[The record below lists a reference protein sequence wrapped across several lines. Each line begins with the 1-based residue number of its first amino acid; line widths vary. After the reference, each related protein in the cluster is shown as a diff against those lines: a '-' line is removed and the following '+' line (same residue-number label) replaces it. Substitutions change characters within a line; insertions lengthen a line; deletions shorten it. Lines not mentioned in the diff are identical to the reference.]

1 MSKCAVCNYDDQGTG
16 DTAHCCIPDSV
27 LYKENQMK
35 KGDRIRCI
43 KACGALGKGQTGV
56 CEKPPNIDGGIG
68 IFDGEIYGLGHSN
81 WREYFEVGQ
90 DSPIAGVDGAR
101 SALEVQQGGTHYKS
115 LAIQPIQY
123 IHANNLG
130 FMEGNVVKYVTR
142 HQAKNGAADIRKII
156 HYCELILEL
165 QYGEKK

>member
-1 MSKCAVCNYDDQGTG
+1 
-16 DTAHCCIPDSV
+16 
-27 LYKENQMK
+27 MK
-35 KGDRIRCI
+35 KGDRIRC
-43 KACGALGKGQTGV
+43 KRACGELPKGAEGIVYDTAEKGGYGYQAKFDLYGENIYSLGADWTT
-56 CEKPPNIDGGIG
+56 
-68 IFDGEIYGLGHSN
+68 H
-81 WREYFEVGQ
+81 FELIP
-90 DSPIAGVDGAR
+90 PIAGMDGSR

-130 FMEGNVVKYVTR
+130 YMEGNVVKYVTR
-142 HQAKNGAADIRKII
+142 HQAKNGADDIRKII